1 MKKTVLLFL
10 LLGIVLT
17 GFSQV
22 KLDYNAKPKS
32 EAKGFSTKGLSASSA
47 HFLYQLRQV
56 EATTDRSLK
65 ASLYAQLQKDYN
77 ITQGKVSAIIVLADG
92 QTPQKLAAYDVTVG
106 TVCGEMVTAMIP
118 VARFVELMESGIC
131 ATIDMGEK
139 HYPMMDNVRQN
150 LGIDQIHTGMHL
162 PQGYDGSGV
171 VVGVIDD
178 GFEYCHPAFYDATG
192 NTLRVKRVWNHKDT
206 TGTAPNGFNYGSE
219 YTTMSQMMAA
229 GTDDIAAT
237 HGTHVASIAAGC
249 GAPSGDGANFKGI
262 AKGADIV
269 LVPAI
274 MDDSYILDAIQYIY
288 SYAQS
293 VNKPC
298 VINMSFGSMLGPHDG
313 TDNYERFLTS
323 FVAQHTDS
331 IALVASAGNSGENSV
346 HLEKHFS
353 PEDTLVATRL
363 LYDFLQHNN
372 GKVDVWG
379 DKNFSV
385 ALSLVST
392 TTNMQV
398 DFTGFFSTGTDT
410 SIVTNLLTNNHD
422 TVSCEFYLSQI
433 DSINHRYNARINVG
447 YIPNSYQLILTVR
460 CDTTATIHAW
470 CNKLTFK
477 STSLVAGTVSGDSH
491 YSIGGFG
498 ANTDAVI
505 SVGSYATR
513 LGYTTYTGVYHSGAS
528 SQEIGDISY
537 YSSLGPTSD
546 GRVKPDITAP
556 GSMIVAACNRFDTT
570 ENIYYDTIVWNGQ
583 IEKYTPMQGTSMS
596 SPVVTGIVA
605 LWMQH
610 NPSLGTDS
618 VLAILHRTAHND
630 RFTGNCVTTPNNTW
644 GHGKVDAFGGL
655 PTDTTLWLLNAFNAV
670 DGTGCVDGGGVVTEG
685 THVLTAIPATHYNFL
700 SWNDGNTDNPRT
712 VNITCDTTFIAT
724 FAPFDYDD
732 CDTIVDFTWTA
743 EFDEELTCWK
753 LIDADGD
760 GDNWRRSPAYISSVV
775 TTNITHSDNWLVSP
789 AIEVNQ
795 HLNLRVKTHSIYAGG
810 SQKGSLLLS
819 TSGSEVSDFTTV
831 LGTYTYT
838 TNEDKEFLVSL
849 ADYQGQVVRIALR
862 HHNCSGVL
870 AYLALDEFK
879 IEIAQD
885 SVLVPSYAETLNY
898 TVAIQGLQLNI
909 AGAEGHALQ
918 IYDLTGRLIVSKP
931 DADGYYRMPSSGVYI
946 LRVDGFKPRKVM
958 VMQ

>member
-1 MKKTVLLFL
+1 
-10 LLGIVLT
+10 
-17 GFSQV
+17 
-22 KLDYNAKPKS
+22 
-32 EAKGFSTKGLSASSA
+32 
-47 HFLYQLRQV
+47 
-56 EATTDRSLK
+56 
-65 ASLYAQLQKDYN
+65 
-77 ITQGKVSAIIVLADG
+77 
-92 QTPQKLAAYDVTVG
+92 
-106 TVCGEMVTAMIP
+106 
-118 VARFVELMESGIC
+118 
-131 ATIDMGEK
+131 
-139 HYPMMDNVRQN
+139 
-150 LGIDQIHTGMHL
+150 
-162 PQGYDGSGV
+162 
-171 VVGVIDD
+171 
-178 GFEYCHPAFYDATG
+178 
-192 NTLRVKRVWNHKDT
+192 
-206 TGTAPNGFNYGSE
+206 
-219 YTTMSQMMAA
+219 
-229 GTDDIAAT
+229 
-237 HGTHVASIAAGC
+237 
-249 GAPSGDGANFKGI
+249 
-262 AKGADIV
+262 
-269 LVPAI
+269 

-732 CDTIVDFTWTA
+732 CDTIVDFPWTA

-760 GDNWRRSPAYISSVV
+760 GDNWSRLPAYISSVV

-885 SVLVPSYAETLNY
+885 SVLVPSYAETSNY